1 MLSVMISIFYLPFRY
16 CSLELQKIIV
26 RFSHENV
33 RGCTPLLKSLDRLLT
48 DREFIIMLSALISI
62 SYLPIRYCSLIEIF
76 YTFSTLRVFHTP
88 HSAPRTPHPSFSIE
102 PKNVAQD
109 RECAVSRDIFFSSF
123 CRPHFSSRSVAY
135 GL

>member
-1 MLSVMISIFYLPFRY
+1 MLCVMISIFYLPFRY
-16 CSLELQKIIV
+16 CFLELQKIIV

-33 RGCTPLLKSLDRLLT
+33 RGCIPLLKSLDRLLT

-76 YTFSTLRVFHTP
+76 YTFSTLRTP
-88 HSAPRTPHPSFSIE
+88 HPAPRTPHPSFSTE
-102 PKNVAQD
+102 PKNAAQD
-109 RECAVSRDIFFSSF
+109 RECALSRDIFFSSF